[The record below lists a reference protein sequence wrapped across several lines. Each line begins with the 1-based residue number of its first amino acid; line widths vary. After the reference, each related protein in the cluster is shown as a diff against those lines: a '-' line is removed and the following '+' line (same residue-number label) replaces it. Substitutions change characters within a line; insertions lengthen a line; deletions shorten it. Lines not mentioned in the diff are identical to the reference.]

1 MNSGLWIYT
10 RYRYDV
16 FLLIYLSRID
26 TINAPYTMDIVKE
39 DVHLPLEII
48 KMHCKCI
55 IFVYFRSLYLAI
67 FFWLPSHSHWCMFMF
82 IALHKK
88 KLMLSSSSCEH
99 RSRSA
104 AVFSSSNLTCWQGKG
119 QRPLFADN
127 RNWFREHF
135 CFFSM
140 NA

>member
-67 FFWLPSHSHWCMFMF
+67 FFFCHRIRIDACLCL
-82 IALHKK
+82 LHCTKK